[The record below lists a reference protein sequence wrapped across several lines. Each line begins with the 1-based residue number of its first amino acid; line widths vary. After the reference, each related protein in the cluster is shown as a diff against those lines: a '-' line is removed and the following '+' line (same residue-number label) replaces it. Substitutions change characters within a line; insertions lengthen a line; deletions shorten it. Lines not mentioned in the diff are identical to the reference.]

1 MEPLVLCSDRHS
13 GAPDDPSSLWL
24 DDALDAEIE
33 EAREE
38 ALDGGTPWRLRE
50 RMKTT
55 SVALALCLNIGTDP
69 PDVVKTSPCARNE
82 CWINPFSQSRHKSL
96 EAIGNALQ
104 VQTRSL
110 ALCMCVKGRMAPGGC

>member
-13 GAPDDPSSLWL
+13 GDPEDPTSLWL
-24 DDALDAEIE
+24 DDALDTLNDETPE
-33 EAREE
+33 EE
-38 ALDGGTPWRLRE
+38 ALDAGTPWRLRE

-69 PDVVKTSPCARNE
+69 PDVVKISPCARNE
-82 CWINPFSQSRHKSL
+82 CWINPFAQSRHKSL

-104 VQTRSL
+104 VCAQ
-110 ALCMCVKGRMAPGGC
+110 ALEAYRQIN